1 MNLYATFWEISKL
14 CEVIN
19 GCSILLV
26 QGPDGITRMIFG
38 SLGVTKKGFWAL
50 AQFYMSLLVLL
61 EGPSIVDQI
70 VEFIP
75 LFLDT

>member
-26 QGPDGITRMIFG
+26 QGPDGTKRMIFG
-38 SLGVTKKGFWAL
+38 SLGVTRNGFWAL
-50 AQFYMSLLVLL
+50 DHFYVSLWVLL
-61 EGPSIVDQI
+61 EGPSIVHQI
-70 VEFIP
+70 IEFNSA
-75 LFLDT
+75 LS

>member
-26 QGPDGITRMIFG
+26 QGPDGTKRMIFG
-38 SLGVTKKGFWAL
+38 SLGVTRNGFWAL
-50 AQFYMSLLVLL
+50 AHVYVSLLVLL
-61 EGPSIVDQI
+61 EGPSIVHQI
-70 VEFIP
+70 IEFNSA
-75 LFLDT
+75 LS

>member
-26 QGPDGITRMIFG
+26 QGPDGTKRMIFG
-38 SLGVTKKGFWAL
+38 SLGVTRNGFWAL
-50 AQFYMSLLVLL
+50 DPFYVSLWVLL
-61 EGPSIVDQI
+61 EGPSIFDQI
-70 VEFIP
+70 IEFNSA
-75 LFLDT
+75 LS

>member
-14 CEVIN
+14 SEVIN

-26 QGPDGITRMIFG
+26 QGPDGTKRMIFG
-38 SLGVTKKGFWAL
+38 LLGVTRKGFWAL
-50 AQFYMSLLVLL
+50 AHFYVSLFVLL

-70 VEFIP
+70 IEFNSV
-75 LFLDT
+75 LS

>member
-14 CEVIN
+14 SEVIN

-26 QGPDGITRMIFG
+26 QGPDGTKRMIFG
-38 SLGVTKKGFWAL
+38 SLGVTKNGLWAL
-50 AQFYMSLLVLL
+50 AHFYVSLWVLL

-70 VEFIP
+70 IEFNSA
-75 LFLDT
+75 LS